1 MLLLPGDPEFEK
13 TLGQTLPPDWQAK
26 AEQFSGDFGFI
37 AHAETGLLEAV
48 PFSGLDEYVYGGEYD
63 ARLSE
68 IDFDSDFEE
77 ADLECGELLEES
89 HPP

>member
-13 TLGQTLPPDWQAK
+13 TLGQTLPPDWQVK
-26 AEQFSGDFGFI
+26 AEQLSGEFGLI
-37 AHAETGLLEAV
+37 AHAETGLLETVSFAEI
-48 PFSGLDEYVYGGEYD
+48 DEYVYGGEYD

-68 IDFDSDFEE
+68 IDFGDFEE
-77 ADLECGELLEES
+77 TDEFECGDLLEES